1 MSIREDGSPCRV
13 RDVGRE
19 SGLFGWEK
27 GARCGVVILMA
38 EKGLFAGF
46 EALLILRPTLRQAR
60 QERSSHNARI
70 S

>member
-27 GARCGVVILMA
+27 GARCGVVVLIA
-38 EKGLFAGF
+38 AKGLFAGF